1 MASGKLQGHMGQTK
15 LVRML
20 KGFQGSRILAPK
32 LVSEEEA
39 NKMPSP
45 SEFLKEMSLTTEE
58 RLSSTRVMCRPQ
70 ITELL
75 DMGETTHQ
83 KYSAI
88 DLDQTLFQPFPSEIV
103 FQNYDACEVYEVPL
117 ILRNNDKIP
126 RLVKIVEESSPYFKV
141 ISPNDICNKVAPG
154 VPSTFRILF
163 TPEENKDYSH
173 VLTCVTEREK
183 FIVPI
188 KARGARAILDFPDE
202 LNFGIC
208 PVKYSTQKILL
219 VRNIGNREAVFH
231 IQIGSPFSAEPC
243 VGTVSVGDTMQMAV
257 DFEPLVLGDHS
268 EKLIVNYDTGEKVCV
283 SLYGAGADMNI
294 RLDKNSLTIEKT
306 YISLSNQRNI
316 IIHNRSNIIAHF
328 QWKVYATQE
337 EEDKEKARLCDD
349 LNKKEEKKTE
359 ALLQECILDPSLREH
374 LSVISHTFQNQRRI
388 VQANDM
394 LFFGNIFVI
403 EPVEGDV
410 WPNSTTQISVTF
422 YPREAR
428 LYQQTI
434 YCDISGRESRLPLRI
449 KGEGMGP
456 KIIFNFDVL
465 DIGKAFVGS
474 IHSYEAILSN
484 KGSID
489 ALFNLDP
496 PTTPLGSCFIFNP
509 KEGIVEPSGLQT
521 IQISFSSNILGHF
534 KEEFLFNVN
543 GSPQPVKL
551 TIRGCV
557 IGPTFHFNVPS
568 LDFGDVSFGFPH
580 SLTCSLNN
588 TSLIPMTFKLRVP
601 GDGVG
606 EPSVTSLE
614 QILDINRPSWKNES
628 PPAIKPREF
637 TINPDSGTIR
647 SQGFIPIRVTLCSNT
662 VQKYQLALVVD
673 VEGIG
678 EEVLALLITARCVV
692 PKLRV
697 VNPELDY
704 GCCFLKYPYQQTVQ
718 LVNED
723 DLPGCYGVLLQE
735 YEEAPT
741 VLYSSPDP
749 CGIINPQSTV
759 ELLVILEAQVLGE
772 YECSVSIAVF
782 GSKDPPLTV
791 HLRSVGEGPVIHV
804 FPDRIDFGHI
814 YVLKDTSKTLHLSNQ
829 SFITAFFT
837 AHLFNKKSLWKITP
851 DEGTVPPESEVL
863 LTVTANL
870 DDMLPFKDVIILSI
884 HQSNSYQIPVEAV
897 GKGTTIVS
905 NKPFAPELNL
915 GAHFSV
921 DPFFYHLKLTNKGR
935 RFHQLFWMNE
945 GFYHSHK
952 QKRSNVSI
960 NSSTIQSNSPASAP
974 EGPVFHVHPVR
985 MELSP
990 GQTSEL
996 VLEGFSATPKVVKER
1011 LVCYAIVGGN
1021 IRKTQ
1026 IMTVDVICEFI
1037 APIIQLSTKQI
1048 VYHLEK
1054 EPQSELEAEFK
1065 PLTLKNI
1072 SSLPV
1077 RMLLSTK
1084 EPFYLCEL
1092 DGSPLYQSCGPLEM
1106 AVGAEK
1112 KLLIKF
1118 DPRIRSDLNQWVSEE
1133 VLAIKY
1139 LEHPQV
1145 DYMSLRGEVH
1155 FPNLTFET
1163 MEVDFGCILNDT
1175 EVIRYIQMV
1184 NCGPLVVK
1192 FRWSFLVDD
1201 NENQIRFVTGQRK
1214 PYAAPLRIWSQMLET
1229 QQDLLPITSVAAA
1242 SPAIPVPPNLGAIET
1257 EEFVEHVI
1265 LDENNMNEEG
1275 EKKVLQP
1282 PDMVNTVNAQ
1292 PLKSSLEEV
1301 ERALIA
1307 QNQVE
1312 FQDSL
1317 WVFEQDESLSIG
1329 VEEVFD
1335 ILPLYGVLPPLSSH
1349 QVSFSFYGHCDIIAQ
1364 VKALCEVEGGPTYE
1378 ITLKGQ
1384 ASLVSYKFD
1393 TKEINYG
1400 LQLFDHVMESEL
1412 TLKNIGKVGFEFKVL
1427 HGSQHSLDGPQPG
1440 VPLILPH
1447 SGFIKSKEE
1456 QVLKVYYLPGVP
1468 EVFERSFQ
1476 IQIAH
1481 LEPDTLT
1488 LRGEGIFPR
1497 ICLDLPRN
1505 IKGNEKYEEF
1515 LREARK
1521 NLGKELSKDELS
1533 IYPDP
1538 ATETMSEEECIASHL
1553 DVQLQMEVERL
1564 IIQHHALEQ
1573 QKLLN
1578 LEESFFSYRSRRR
1591 LLKAH
1596 LPEYILDFGYIILG
1610 NVRTHIVKITNTS
1623 NLPVSFHAE
1632 KGALHDSGFSVQ
1644 LDRVR
1649 NLPFCETEAFEV
1661 RCDPLAANLSV
1672 GSKEVILPIKV
1683 LGGPTL
1689 HICLRAKVTIPALS
1703 LSHDKLEFDTIQCG
1717 QCQVA
1722 TIQLH
1727 NDLPVPC
1734 EWFISNLKQVSKLD
1748 KRMPKYLRRKLRP
1761 ELKPKPQAFDVVP
1774 MCGVL
1779 ASEDCFNIQVKFM
1792 PSEEKFYSQNLI
1804 MNIVHSP
1811 QKLPLFVQGSGLEP
1825 RLDFSPSVLELGP
1838 LLPFASGDEAE
1849 ITVKNPCNFPIE
1861 FYSLEFD
1868 QEYLLEE
1875 KILRNLKGYDACRT
1889 LLLPPRAPGEKLPP
1903 EVIEYYKEVVRL
1915 REEQKNRPVD
1925 AQENVDDEES
1935 HSTEPGVP
1943 SSVKRSSLSRG
1954 ISLTSNLE
1962 ERHLPRG
1969 DSRNFHEEEEEEDNL
1984 DRFFSHAMERLERRR
1999 ERLETRAVTEKP
2011 QSTSETR
2018 STDEV
2023 GEIDNN
2029 PVSRSIAR
2037 HLGISTSP
2045 ESHVAKHRRGIAIII
2060 HGSPLSGK
2068 TNASNNL
2075 AKYYG
2080 AACLTLDSIVLDA
2093 LSDSNSIPGLRA
2105 RELCMRATTEQSIR
2119 DAEESVKDA
2128 AVITESSLAQ
2138 TSIGLSRVSTENLAK
2153 RVSEATLVSP
2163 DTRTTI
2169 SKGYRGSVVMTT
2181 KTKSDSHGSGSQKQ
2195 HHQLHQSETSGSQIP
2210 SSPLTYTPVQLRL
2223 VGSSSEADIGLFS
2236 CVLPEDLLVQ
2246 IIEERIQLSD
2256 CYRGVVF
2263 DGIETVFARNTACAL
2278 QCLLRAISNREHIY
2292 FINVAQDYNIMKARE
2307 KAKVEKMEKE
2317 HQEMIAREKARLQKM
2332 DEEEYDALT
2341 EEEKMMFDLEVL
2353 QAIRERKKRKQEKLA
2368 RELQEKR
2375 MQQEL
2380 ERLREEEEMRK
2391 RNKRRQR
2398 EPIKE
2403 EVPAKKP
2410 VGPRQASQTQGTNVN
2425 AKADIK
2431 SDVGLER
2438 KVSMREQTSAED
2450 RKEEK
2455 RKRSRQQLGDT
2466 VPLQTLS
2473 EHVGSERD
2481 LLRESEKQLVHK
2493 FKVYEMTRKE
2503 IQQILMF
2510 WDRKQG
2516 IWIPHAG
2523 TEDTQ
2528 HEPEDQ
2534 KQATSGRKG
2543 RKDRE
2548 RERLERLEKERAEKE
2563 RLEKEKAEKERLEKL
2578 KAMEDK
2584 SDGGEG
2590 EEEDH
2595 EGKKDSGVPIL
2606 EFQPTVSEEFNWKQI
2621 LETEKLPKVEQMME
2635 ALDVGVL
2642 ELPIPPPA
2650 LFSMIPFPVKRVP
2663 VITTEIL
2670 KHFTFVIPPNEEAT
2684 TSEDKKENGS
2694 EPDISTSTPTA
2705 KTQDDQ
2711 VTPSKGRSKPKDK
2724 AESIRE
2730 SVKGKRERGGLL
2742 RKLPQVLPVT
2752 SITPLTGLD
2761 QSTFTSQQTQDKIM
2775 RLNNFRWIIPA
2786 NGEVTLRVHFSSNE
2800 VGNFDQTFNFE
2811 VLGTRRQYQ
2820 LYCRGVC
2827 TYPSIC
2833 RDVRVVFPHRKKESK
2848 PEEIVFKKYIMNQEM
2863 FHFGPLLCGKS
2874 RDKYKA
2880 VQFPDNMEKLTILNN
2895 SPLTAEVAFFF
2906 QYDVKANTYIL
2917 DPPSMTLKPNEKQV
2931 LSVWAYPTAVGVFDD
2946 SIVCCIKENP
2956 EPAVFKITCQG
2967 VRPELELDHKQLHF
2981 EKLLLHRK
2989 ESKMIHLRNVN
3000 PLPVAWRIGSLEHL
3014 GEDFSVSRVQGVIQP
3029 GGEYGLQVHFQP
3041 TKAVN
3046 IKKAIRLEILDADYL
3061 IGVVQIENIQ
3071 IFAES
3076 YDIALDITFPKGNE
3090 GTLDFGVIRVM
3101 EEAKQFL
3108 SLKNKG
3114 KYEITFSFILEPL
3127 APHLPNV
3134 NSIISTQPKKGSLT
3148 TSDRPTNIQVVFR
3161 SKREVKIENKPI
3173 IRCQI
3178 IEPNNMD
3185 EGEIIASI
3193 PIKFSVNAV
3202 FSKYAISPAAIINF
3216 GAMVCGSRKTSTFII
3231 ENQGV
3236 LDFRFNISRLNRDA
3250 PLIHTRKIGILHNAK
3265 HVRSKENISFYK
3277 FSTTRGLKGNE
3288 SMQKDTSTVNQARF
3302 TLNMFT
3308 IYPGF
3313 GSIPPGG
3320 QQQITVDCLAD
3331 PIGRCEEFLA
3341 IEISDRD
3348 PKDQPGGIQY
3358 ALSAEACLPAFVID
3372 DMASIFE
3379 EHLLCNNINLYQI
3392 LQTTD
3397 SGGVFLEDENKF
3409 IFRNVLVGHQ
3419 AKARFKISNIG
3430 KIPCDVSVSVK
3441 PTSTKAVARITDI
3454 FDVEPTKMCIA
3465 SRSQAFATVTFTPQT
3480 MQTYQCVFEASLDG
3494 LPNFLSKTR
3503 NLTFDIF
3510 GEGNLPR
3517 VSVIRPIL
3525 YNNKGNPLLLFKRL
3539 LVGQSEK
3546 LPLILK
3552 NNGTIP
3558 AQLHVDLRDHNRV
3571 FSLKGRPTT
3580 NYIYITE
3587 ENNPDEKSK
3596 KAHTASLIVYPGET
3610 AEFDVL
3616 FKPSNAEKVVGTIH
3630 LSVVNNQYEETTIQM
3645 LGEGY
3650 EDDITLDNIHG
3661 LATTSKSDMME
3672 ITEVAEGK
3680 MMEELLASAR
3690 VDHLQF
3696 GDCHVGSIYE
3706 VTFTITNRSQAN
3718 AVRFEWPIMQ
3728 PLYFSPQAGHLHA
3741 GCAKDITVTL
3751 KSRSAVSLKKSL
3763 VKCKLSRIVFQQPVD
3778 QVPDWDNHMRTV
3790 KWVDSGKS
3798 PNSNLPA
3805 KKKVIETDPEPA
3817 HTVLEEN
3824 YQELDLYV
3832 SAVVD
3837 YSSFRAQV
3845 KEVHFKETPVFQTRV
3860 FEFDLV
3866 NTGPVQL
3873 GYTWLLSSDE
3883 PTKAVSFADPQ
3894 SSASQG
3900 TLFGS
3905 GRKQQSSQGTLRE
3918 GSPTE
3923 SISSHA
3929 YSSSSTYP
3937 FSMEPVSGI
3946 IPVGKH
3952 QKIKVKFSPLEV
3964 GDFENSIYCQ
3974 IPNLAPGAQGLV
3986 VAVKGRSLLPYCHFD
4001 LKESDY
4007 ISNHRRNPDLSG
4019 PNGAAL
4025 DPNTRVIE
4033 FASVGVGSKN
4043 IQTFTIMN
4051 PTNSPYSYQWVSEE
4065 AENLQNPSSFLCLT
4079 EEGIIQ
4085 PEKKAEI
4092 SFQFT
4097 PHHLDITE
4105 SFWTFLIP
4113 EHNIS
4118 VPFLLVGK
4126 AMDPLISL
4134 DVPHLTFSSI
4144 LMGHEARETVHMINN
4159 EEQDFTFA
4167 FEDSSCFSEGYI
4179 NNLIVKPMEGTI
4191 PAMSRIPIDI
4201 FFTPKYE
4208 GEVDFNLICHVKKK
4222 ALPLCLN
4229 VKAEGYNMK
4238 VEIKCKESD
4247 GSVKDLSPLQ
4257 PNVISFYEV
4266 EINESVQCDFTLI
4279 NTGKFNFSVL
4289 SEFDGPKALQQYFTF
4304 SPTETVVEAGQ
4315 TVPASLA
4322 FCPLKKCFIK
4332 GVELRLKI
4340 TYGPTYTC
4348 ILMGSSVTPTIQF
4361 SFTSYNFGT
4370 CFIYLPGMPLYKQIL
4385 VVTNNE
4391 DKPISLDCLYTN
4403 TAQLEVDWRVD
4414 VIKPGK
4420 SLEIPITFYPREAI
4434 SYKEIIPFEING
4446 LVQQNIEIQGRG
4458 TEMKISILDPENK
4471 IVKFGALLPGQTA
4484 KRTTTIMNNSLIP
4497 LTFNLTSMFNVMEL
4511 SEPKVVTLTP
4521 CSNITLK
4528 PQEICKVEIVF
4539 SPHKR
4544 VPQFNEEILLEYVEL
4559 LRALFLINGCC
4570 QALEIVLDQEHIPF
4584 GAVVYQAHATR
4595 RLLMMNTGD
4604 IGARFHWD
4612 VKKFAPNFSITPEKG
4627 YITPGMEVAFEVTYR
4642 PTELGKDSLYKNLP
4656 CSIQGSKP
4664 LLLTLSGVCVNITG
4678 IKETV
4683 NFNCQVRSKHTQ
4695 TIMLSNRSN
4704 HAWHLHPIFEGEYW
4718 EGAEFL
4724 ILEAHQQNRPYEIT
4738 YRPLTMNADGRKHMG
4753 TLFFPLPDGTGWL
4766 YVLQGS
4772 AEAPKAVAN
4781 IYREVPSKTPYVE
4794 PLLVENWLNK
4804 VQRFRVVVDMIKPE
4818 KQDLSVT
4825 IKGLD
4830 YIDVLAGS
4838 KKDYKLNFFSFKEGL
4853 FSVKVIFRNEVNN
4866 EYLFYLVTFKVL
4878 SSGIIKTIEM
4888 STFVRQST
4896 SASIKVENPL
4906 PYSVIFTTDC
4916 RVPDI
4921 SIPSQ
4926 FAVPPNS
4933 EGTVTFDF
4941 QPLKAGETVGRLNLH
4956 QSDLG
4961 TYQYE
4966 LNLKAIPG
4974 RPEKPVYFQ
4983 AALGSSQSVN
4993 AKFIN
4998 YTRQKTEYSCK
5009 TDNQDFHVEKLVYAP
5024 PGAQGGSEVNVEVN
5038 FEPSQLGEI
5047 RGMLYLSSVTGGEYT
5062 IPLIGLAQYPKPQGP
5077 IQIRAGSSTII
5088 PFKNVF
5094 YHQMSYSFIV
5104 ESSAFIV
5111 KAIDTVR
5118 SKKINNI
5125 TVSFEGNASG
5135 HKTPITSKLI
5145 VSCLNATGNEAG
5157 IKWIYYLKGVTP

>member
-20 KGFQGSRILAPK
+20 KGFQGGRVLAPK
-32 LVSEEEA
+32 LVTEEEA
-39 NKMPSP
+39 NKMLSP

-83 KYSAI
+83 KFSAI

-208 PVKYSTQKILL
+208 PVRYSTQKILL

-243 VGTVSVGDTMQMAV
+243 VGTVSVGDTVQMTV

-349 LNKKEEKKTE
+349 LNKEEEKKTE

-374 LSVISHTFQNQRRI
+374 LSVISHAFQNKRHR

-403 EPVEGDV
+403 EPVEGEV

-456 KIIFNFDVL
+456 KILFNFGVL
-465 DIGKAFVGS
+465 DIGKAFIGS

-496 PTTPLGSCFIFNP
+496 PTTPLGSCFLFNP

-521 IQISFSSNILGHF
+521 IQISFSSSILGHF
-534 KEEFLFNVN
+534 KEDFLFNVN
-543 GSPQPVKL
+543 GSPEPVKL

-580 SLTCSLNN
+580 TLTCSLNN

-601 GDGVG
+601 GDGDG

-614 QILDINRPSWKNES
+614 QTLDINKSSWKNES

-637 TINPDSGTIR
+637 TINPVSGTIR
-647 SQGFIPIRVTLCSNT
+647 SQGFIAIRVTLCSNT

-697 VNPELDY
+697 ANPELDY
-704 GCCFLKYPYQQTVQ
+704 GCCFLKYPYQQKVQ
-718 LVNED
+718 LINED
-723 DLPGCYGVLLQE
+723 DLPGCYGVLSQE

-741 VLYSSPDP
+741 VLFSSPDP

-759 ELLVILEAQVLGE
+759 ELLVILETQVLGE
-772 YECSVSIAVF
+772 YECTVYIAIF

-791 HLRSVGEGPVIHV
+791 HLRSVGEGPVVNV
-804 FPDRIDFGHI
+804 FPDRIDFGNI
-814 YVLKDTSKTLHLSNQ
+814 YVLKDTSRTLHLSNQ

-837 AHLFNKKSLWKITP
+837 AHLINKKSLWKISP
-851 DEGTVPPESEVL
+851 QEGIVPPESEVL

-884 HQSNSYQIPVEAV
+884 QHSNSYQIPVEAV

-905 NKPFAPELNL
+905 DKPFAPELNL

-921 DPFFYHLKLTNKGR
+921 DPYFYHLKLTNKGR
-935 RFHQLFWMNE
+935 RFHQLFWMND
-945 GFYHSHK
+945 GFNHCQK
-952 QKRSNVSI
+952 QKRSTTSI
-960 NSSTIQSNSPASAP
+960 DSSMVLSNSQASEP
-974 EGPVFHVHPVR
+974 SGPVFQVHPVR

-996 VLEGFSATPKVVKER
+996 VLEGFSPTPKVVKER
-1011 LVCYAIVGGN
+1011 LVCYAIIGGN

-1026 IMTVDVICEFI
+1026 IMTVNIICEFI

-1048 VYHLEK
+1048 IYHLEK
-1054 EPQSELEAEFK
+1054 EPQSELVAEFK
-1065 PLTLKNI
+1065 PLTLKNV
-1072 SSLPV
+1072 SCLPV
-1077 RMLLSTK
+1077 RVILTTK
-1084 EPFYLCEL
+1084 EPFYLCDL
-1092 DGSPLYQSCGPLEM
+1092 DHSLLYQPCGPLEM

-1112 KLLIKF
+1112 KLMIKF
-1118 DPRIRSDLNQWVSEE
+1118 DPCIRSDLNQWVAEE
-1133 VLAIKY
+1133 ILAIKY

-1145 DYMSLRGEVH
+1145 DYMNLRGEVH

-1184 NCGPLVVK
+1184 NCSPLVVK

-1201 NENQIRFVTGQRK
+1201 NENQIRH
-1214 PYAAPLRIWSQMLET
+1214 I
-1229 QQDLLPITSVAAA
+1229 
-1242 SPAIPVPPNLGAIET
+1242 
-1257 EEFVEHVI
+1257 I
-1265 LDENNMNEEG
+1265 LDENNMNEEE
-1275 EKKVLQP
+1275 EKKLLP
-1282 PDMVNTVNAQ
+1282 PSDIVNTVNSE
-1292 PLKSSLEEV
+1292 PLKSNLEEV
-1301 ERALIA
+1301 ERTLIT
-1307 QNQVE
+1307 QSQVE

-1317 WVFEQDESLSIG
+1317 WVFEQDESLTIG

-1378 ITLKGQ
+1378 ITLKGE

-1400 LQLFDHVMESEL
+1400 LQLFDRVMESEL
-1412 TLKNIGKVGFEFKVL
+1412 TLKNVGKVGFEFKVL
-1427 HGSQHSLDGPQPG
+1427 HGSQRSVDGPQPG
-1440 VPLILPH
+1440 VPLILPR
-1447 SGFIKSKEE
+1447 SGFIESKKE

-1476 IQIAH
+1476 VQIAH
-1481 LEPDTLT
+1481 LEPETLT
-1488 LRGEGIFPR
+1488 LTGEGIFPR

-1521 NLGKELSKDELS
+1521 NLGRELSKDELS
-1533 IYPDP
+1533 SYPEP
-1538 ATETMSEEECIASHL
+1538 ATETTSEEECMASH
-1553 DVQLQMEVERL
+1553 LQMEVERL

-1591 LLKAH
+1591 LLKTH

-1632 KGALHDSGFSVQ
+1632 KSALHDSGFSVQ

-1661 RCDPLAANLSV
+1661 RCDPQAANVSI
-1672 GSKEVILPIKV
+1672 GNKEVILPIKV

-1689 HICLRAKVTIPALS
+1689 HICLRAKVTVPALS
-1703 LSHDKLEFDTIQCG
+1703 LSHDKLEFNTIQCG

-1722 TIQLH
+1722 IVQLH
-1727 NDLPVPC
+1727 NELPVPC

-1748 KRMPKYLRRKLRP
+1748 KRMPKYLRKKLRA
-1761 ELKPKPQAFDVVP
+1761 ELKPKPQAFDVLPV
-1774 MCGVL
+1774 CGVL
-1779 ASEDCFNIQVKFM
+1779 GSGERFNMQVKFM
-1792 PSEEKFYSQNLI
+1792 PSEEKFYSQNLTV
-1804 MNIVHSP
+1804 NIAHSS
-1811 QKLPLFVQGSGLEP
+1811 QKLPLFVQGYGLEP

-1849 ITVKNPCNFPIE
+1849 ITVKNPCTFPIE

-1868 QEYLLEE
+1868 QEYLMEE
-1875 KILRNLKGYDACRT
+1875 KILRNLKGYDACNT
-1889 LLLPPRAPGEKLPP
+1889 ILLPPRAPGEKLPP
-1903 EVIEYYKEVVRL
+1903 EVIEYYKELVRL
-1915 REEQKNRPVD
+1915 REEQKNRPPE
-1925 AQENVDDEES
+1925 AQENAEEEES
-1935 HSTEPGVP
+1935 HSTEPGAP
-1943 SSVKRSSLSRG
+1943 SSVKRGSLSIG
-1954 ISLTSNLE
+1954 ISVTSNLE
-1962 ERHLPRG
+1962 ERHLPAA

-1984 DRFFSHAMERLERRR
+1984 DRFFSQA
-1999 ERLETRAVTEKP
+1999 EKP
-2011 QSTSETR
+2011 QSASETR

-2045 ESHVAKHRRGIAIII
+2045 ESQVAKHRRGIAIIV

-2068 TNASNNL
+2068 SSACNSL

-2080 AACLTLDSIVLDA
+2080 IACLTLDSIVLDA

-2105 RELCMRATTEQSIR
+2105 RELCMRAATEQSIR
-2119 DAEESVKDA
+2119 DGEESMKD
-2128 AVITESSLAQ
+2128 SSLAQ

-2153 RVSEATLVSP
+2153 HISEATLVSP
-2163 DTRTTI
+2163 EIRTT
-2169 SKGYRGSVVMTT
+2169 KGYRGSVVMTT

-2195 HHQLHQSETSGSQIP
+2195 HHPLHQSETSGSQIP
-2210 SSPLTYTPVQLRL
+2210 SSPLTYTPIQLRL
-2223 VGSSSEADIGLFS
+2223 MGSSSEGDMGLFS

-2263 DGIETVFARNTACAL
+2263 DGLETVFARNTACAL
-2278 QCLLRAISNREHIY
+2278 QCLLRAIGNREHIY
-2292 FINVAQDYNIMKARE
+2292 FINVTQDYSIMKARE
-2307 KAKVEKMEKE
+2307 KAKIEKLEQE
-2317 HQEMIAREKARLQKM
+2317 RQEMIAREKARLQKM

-2380 ERLREEEEMRK
+2380 ERQREEEEMKRK
-2391 RNKRRQR
+2391 NKRKPR
-2398 EPIKE
+2398 EPVKE
-2403 EVPAKKP
+2403 EAPAKKAL
-2410 VGPRQASQTQGTNVN
+2410 GPRQASQIQV
-2425 AKADIK
+2425 ADTDVR

-2438 KVSMREQTSAED
+2438 KTSMREQPPMED
-2450 RKEEK
+2450 KKDEK
-2455 RKRSRQQLGDT
+2455 RKRSRQQLGE
-2466 VPLQTLS
+2466 VAPAQTLA
-2473 EHVGSERD
+2473 EQIESERD
-2481 LLRESEKQLVHK
+2481 LLRESEKQLIHK
-2493 FKVYEMTRKE
+2493 FKVYDMTLKE
-2503 IQQILMF
+2503 IQQILMS

-2516 IWIPHAG
+2516 IWIPHVG

-2534 KQATSGRKG
+2534 KQSTSGRKG

-2606 EFQPTVSEEFNWKQI
+2606 EFQTTVSEEFNWKQI
-2621 LETEKLPKVEQMME
+2621 LETERLPRIDQME
-2635 ALDVGVL
+2635 DVLDVGVV

-2650 LFSMIPFPVKRVP
+2650 LFSMIPFPMKRVP
-2663 VITTEIL
+2663 VVTTEIL
-2670 KHFTFVIPPNEEAT
+2670 KHFTFVIPPNEET
-2684 TSEDKKENGS
+2684 TSEDKKENES
-2694 EPDISTSTPTA
+2694 EPDIPTSTPTTKA
-2705 KTQDDQ
+2705 QEDQ
-2711 VTPSKGRSKPKDK
+2711 VTPSKGRSRLRDK
-2724 AESIRE
+2724 AESVKE
-2730 SVKGKRERGGLL
+2730 SFKEKRGRMALL
-2742 RKLPQVLPVT
+2742 RKLPQALPVT
-2752 SITPLTGLD
+2752 SIAPLTGLD
-2761 QSTFTSQQTQDKIM
+2761 QSTFSSQQTQDKIM
-2775 RLNNFRWIIPA
+2775 RLNNFRWIVPA
-2786 NGEVTLRVHFSSNE
+2786 HGEVTLRVHFSSNE

-2880 VQFPDNMEKLTILNN
+2880 IQFPDNMEKLTILNN
-2895 SPLTAEVAFFF
+2895 SPLTAEVTFFF

-2931 LSVWAYPTAVGVFDD
+2931 LSVWAYPTAVGIFDD
-2946 SIVCCIKENP
+2946 SIICCIKENP
-2956 EPAVFKITCQG
+2956 EPAIFRITCQG
-2967 VRPELELDHKQLHF
+2967 IRPELELDHKQLHF

-2989 ESKMIHLRNVN
+2989 ETKVIFLRNVT

-3014 GEDFSVSRVQGVIQP
+3014 GDDFSISKLQGLIQP
-3029 GGEYGLQVHFQP
+3029 GEEYCLQVHFQP

-3090 GTLDFGVIRVM
+3090 GALDFGVVRVM

-3114 KYEITFSFILEPL
+3114 KYEITFSFSLESL

-3134 NSIISTQPKKGSLT
+3134 HSILSTQPKKGSLT
-3148 TSDRPTNIQVVFR
+3148 TIDRPTNIQVIFR

-3178 IEPNNMD
+3178 IEPNNTE

-3202 FSKYAISPAAIINF
+3202 FSKYVISPAAVINF

-3236 LDFRFNISRLNRDA
+3236 LDFKFNISRLNRDT
-3250 PLIHTRKIGILHNAK
+3250 PLIHTRKIGALHNVK
-3265 HVRSKENISFYK
+3265 HARSKENMSFYK
-3277 FSTTRGLKGNE
+3277 FSATRGLKGNE
-3288 SMQKDTSTVNQARF
+3288 SSQKDMSTLNQARF

-3308 IYPGF
+3308 VYPGF

-3320 QQQITVDCLAD
+3320 QQMITVDCLAD

-3358 ALSAEACLPAFVID
+3358 TLSAEACLPAFVID

-3379 EHLLCNNINLYQI
+3379 EHLLCNNINLYQV

-3419 AKARFKISNIG
+3419 AKARFKISNVG
-3430 KIPCDVSVSVK
+3430 KIPCDVNVSVK
-3441 PTSTKAVARITDI
+3441 PISARAVARINDI
-3454 FDVEPTKMCIA
+3454 FEVEPTKMCIA
-3465 SRSQAFATVTFTPQT
+3465 SHSQAFATVTFTPQT
-3480 MQTYQCVFEASLDG
+3480 MQSYQCLFEASLDG

-3503 NLTFDIF
+3503 NLTFDII

-3517 VSVIRPIL
+3517 VTVLRPIL
-3525 YNNKGNPLLLFKRL
+3525 YNQKGNPLILFKRL
-3539 LVGQSEK
+3539 LVGQTEK

-3552 NNGTIP
+3552 NYGTIP
-3558 AQLHVDLRDHNRV
+3558 AQLLVDLRDHTRV

-3596 KAHTASLIVYPGET
+3596 KAHTASLIVYPGEI

-3616 FKPSNAEKVVGTIH
+3616 FKPSRAENVVGTIH
-3630 LSVVNNQYEETTIQM
+3630 LSVVNNQYEETTIQL

-3661 LATTSKSDMME
+3661 LATTFKPDMME
-3672 ITEVAEGK
+3672 VTEIAEGK
-3680 MMEELLASAR
+3680 MMEEFLASAR
-3690 VDHLQF
+3690 ADHLQF

-3706 VTFTITNRSQAN
+3706 VTFTITNRSRAN
-3718 AVRFEWPIMQ
+3718 AVRFEWPTMQ
-3728 PLYFSPQAGHLHA
+3728 PLNFSPQAGHLHA

-3751 KSRSAVSLKKSL
+3751 KSRSAVSLKKAL

-3790 KWVDSGKS
+3790 KWVDSTKS
-3798 PNSNLPA
+3798 PNSNIPA
-3805 KKKVIETDPEPA
+3805 KKKVIDTDPEPV

-3824 YQELDLYV
+3824 YQELQLYV

-3837 YSSFRAQV
+3837 YSSFRSQV
-3845 KEVHFKETPVFQTRV
+3845 KEVNFKETLVFQTRV
-3860 FEFDLV
+3860 FEFDLI

-3873 GYTWLLSSDE
+3873 GYTWLLSSEE

-3894 SSASQG
+3894 SLTS
-3900 TLFGS
+3900 
-3905 GRKQQSSQGTLRE
+3905 REKESSQGTFRG
-3918 GSPTE
+3918 GSATD
-3923 SISSHA
+3923 SFSSHV

-3946 IPVGKH
+3946 IPVGKN
-3952 QKIKVKFSPLEV
+3952 QKIKVKFSPMEV
-3964 GDFENSIYCQ
+3964 GDFENNIYCQ
-3974 IPNLAPGAQGLV
+3974 IPNLVPGAQGLM
-3986 VAVKGRSLLPYCHFD
+3986 VAVKGKSLLPYCHFD
-4001 LKESDY
+4001 LNESDY
-4007 ISNHRRNPDLSG
+4007 ISNHRRNPDLNG
-4019 PNGAAL
+4019 PNGRPL

-4033 FASVGVGSKN
+4033 FASVGVGTKN

-4065 AENLQNPSSFLCLT
+4065 VENLQNPSPFLCLT
-4079 EEGIIQ
+4079 EEGVIQ

-4097 PHHLDITE
+4097 PHHLEIME

-4126 AMDPLISL
+4126 AIDPLISL
-4134 DVPHLTFSSI
+4134 DVPHLTFSSL

-4159 EEQDFTFA
+4159 EEQDFNFA

-4179 NNLIVKPMEGTI
+4179 NNLIVKPMEGII

-4208 GEVDFNLICHVKKK
+4208 GEVNFNLICHVKRK
-4222 ALPLCLN
+4222 AQPLTLN
-4229 VKAEGYNMK
+4229 VKAEGYSMK

-4247 GSVKDLSPLQ
+4247 GSVIDLSPHQ

-4304 SPTETVVEAGQ
+4304 SPAETVVEAGQ
-4315 TVPASLA
+4315 SVSAFLA

-4332 GVELRLKI
+4332 DVELRLKI
-4340 TYGPTYTC
+4340 TYGPIYTC
-4348 ILMGSSVTPTIQF
+4348 ILMGSSVTPAIQF

-4385 VVTNNE
+4385 VITNNE
-4391 DKPISLDCLYTN
+4391 EKPISLDCLYTN
-4403 TAQLEVDWRVD
+4403 TAQLEVGWQVD

-4420 SLEIPITFYPREAI
+4420 SLEIPITFYPREAV
-4434 SYKEIIPFEING
+4434 SYKEIITFEING
-4446 LVQQNIEIQGRG
+4446 LLQQNIEIQGRG
-4458 TEMKISILDPENK
+4458 TEMKISVLDPESK
-4471 IVKFGALLPGQTA
+4471 IVKFGALLPGQTV
-4484 KRTTTIMNNSLIP
+4484 KRTTSIVNNSLIP
-4497 LTFNLTSMFNVMEL
+4497 LTFNLTSMFNIMEL
-4511 SEPKVVTLTP
+4511 TDPKVVTWTP

-4528 PQEICKVEIVF
+4528 PQEVCKVEIVF
-4539 SPHKR
+4539 SPNKR
-4544 VPQFNEEILLEYVEL
+4544 VPQFNEEIFLECAGL

-4584 GAVVYQAHATR
+4584 GAVVYQARATR
-4595 RLLMMNTGD
+4595 RLLMMNVGD
-4604 IGARFHWD
+4604 IGARFQWD
-4612 VKKFAPNFSITPEKG
+4612 VKKFSPNFSITPDKG
-4627 YITPGMEVAFEVTYR
+4627 YITPGMEVAFEVTYH
-4642 PTELGKDSLYKNLP
+4642 PTELGKDSIYKNLP

-4664 LLLTLSGVCVNITG
+4664 LLLTLSGLCVNVSG

-4695 TIMLSNRSN
+4695 TIMLSNRSD
-4704 HAWHLHPIFEGEYW
+4704 HAWHLHPIFEGEHW
-4718 EGAEFL
+4718 EGPEFL

-4738 YRPLTMNADGRKHMG
+4738 YRPLTMNVDGRKHMG

-4766 YVLQGS
+4766 YILQGT
-4772 AEAPKAVAN
+4772 ADAPKAVAN
-4781 IYREVPSKTPYVE
+4781 IYREVPSKTPYIE
-4794 PLLVENWLNK
+4794 LLPVENWLNK
-4804 VQRFRVVVDMIKPE
+4804 LQRFRVVVDMIKPE
-4818 KQDLSVT
+4818 KLDLSVR

-4838 KKDYKLNFFSFKEGL
+4838 KKDYKLNFFSFKEGI

-4906 PYSVIFTTDC
+4906 PYSVVFTTDC
-4916 RVPDI
+4916 RIPDI

-4926 FAVPPNS
+4926 FAVAPNS
-4933 EGTVTFDF
+4933 EGMVTFDF
-4941 QPLKAGETVGRLNLH
+4941 QPLKAGETVGRLHLH
-4956 QSDLG
+4956 QNDLG

-4983 AALGSSQSVN
+4983 AALGSSQSIN
-4993 AKFIN
+4993 AKFMN

-5009 TDNQDFHVEKLVYAP
+5009 TDNQDFHVEKIVYAA
-5024 PGAQGGSEVNVEVN
+5024 PGAQGGSEVNVEVS

-5047 RGMLYLSSVTGGEYT
+5047 RGMLYLSSVMGGEYT

-5077 IQIRAGSSTII
+5077 IQIKAGSSTII

-5104 ESSAFIV
+5104 ESSSFTV
-5111 KAIDTVR
+5111 KANDTVR

-5125 TVSFEGNASG
+5125 TVSFEGNTSG

-5145 VSCLNATGNEAG
+5145 VSCLSATGNEAG
-5157 IKWIYYLKGVTP
+5157 IKWIFYLKGITP

>member
-1 MASGKLQGHMGQTK
+1 MASGKLQGHMHQTK

-20 KGFQGSRILAPK
+20 KGFQGSRALAPK

-39 NKMPSP
+39 NKMLSP

-83 KYSAI
+83 
-88 DLDQTLFQPFPSEIV
+88 
-103 FQNYDACEVYEVPL
+103 
-117 ILRNNDKIP
+117 KIP

-208 PVKYSTQKILL
+208 PVKHSTQKILL

-231 IQIGSPFSAEPC
+231 IKIRSPFSAEPC
-243 VGTVSVGDTMQMAV
+243 VGTVSVKDTMQMTV

-337 EEDKEKARLCDD
+337 EEDKEKARLCDH
-349 LNKKEEKKTE
+349 LNKEQEKKTE

-374 LSVISHTFQNQRRI
+374 LSVISHAFQNQRQI

-428 LYQQTI
+428 VYQQTI

-456 KIIFNFDVL
+456 KIVFNFDVL

-474 IHSYEAILSN
+474 VHSYEAILSN

-509 KEGIVEPSGLQT
+509 KEGIVEPSGLQI
-521 IQISFSSNILGHF
+521 IQISFSSSILGHF

-543 GSPQPVKL
+543 GSPEPVKL

-580 SLTCSLNN
+580 TLTCSLNN

-614 QILDINRPSWKNES
+614 QTLDINKLSWKNES

-637 TINPDSGTIR
+637 TINPISGTIR
-647 SQGFIPIRVTLCSNT
+647 SQGFIAIRVTLCSNT

-697 VNPELDY
+697 VNPKLDY
-704 GCCFLKYPYQQTVQ
+704 GCCFMKYPYQQKVQ
-718 LVNED
+718 LINED
-723 DLPGCYGVLLQE
+723 DLPGCYGVLRQE
-735 YEEAPT
+735 YEESPA
-741 VLYSSPDP
+741 VLFSSPDP
-749 CGIINPQSTV
+749 CGIISPQSTV
-759 ELLVILEAQVLGE
+759 ELLVILETQVLGE
-772 YECSVSIAVF
+772 HECTVYIAIF

-791 HLRSVGEGPVIHV
+791 HLRSIGEGPVVHV
-804 FPDRIDFGHI
+804 FPDRIDFGSI
-814 YVLKDTSKTLHLSNQ
+814 YVLKDTSRTLHLSNQ

-837 AHLFNKKSLWKITP
+837 AHLANKKSLWKISP
-851 DEGTVPPESEVL
+851 DGGVVPPESEVL

-884 HQSNSYQIPVEAV
+884 QYSNNYHIPVEAV
-897 GKGTTIVS
+897 GKGTTVVS
-905 NKPFAPELNL
+905 DKPFAPELNL

-921 DPFFYHLKLTNKGR
+921 DPYFYHLKLTNKGR

-945 GFYHSHK
+945 VFHHSQK
-952 QKRSNVSI
+952 PKRSNISI
-960 NSSTIQSNSPASAP
+960 NSSMILNNSQASEP
-974 EGPVFHVHPVR
+974 GDPVFQVHPVR

-996 VLEGFSATPKVVKER
+996 VLEGFSPTPKVVKER
-1011 LVCYAIVGGN
+1011 LVCYAIIGGN

-1026 IMTVDVICEFI
+1026 IMTVDVLCEFI

-1077 RMLLSTK
+1077 RMILTTK
-1084 EPFYLCEL
+1084 EPFYLCDL
-1092 DGSPLYQSCGPLEM
+1092 DCSLLYQPCGPLEM

-1112 KLLIKF
+1112 KLMIKF
-1118 DPRIRSDLNQWVSEE
+1118 DPCIRTDLNQWVAEE

-1163 MEVDFGCILNDT
+1163 MEVDFGCVLNDT

-1184 NCGPLVVK
+1184 NCSPLVVK

-1201 NENQIRFVTGQRK
+1201 NENQIRH
-1214 PYAAPLRIWSQMLET
+1214 I
-1229 QQDLLPITSVAAA
+1229 
-1242 SPAIPVPPNLGAIET
+1242 
-1257 EEFVEHVI
+1257 I
-1265 LDENNMNEEG
+1265 LDENNMNKEE
-1275 EKKVLQP
+1275 EKKLQQSS
-1282 PDMVNTVNAQ
+1282 DLVNTANAE
-1292 PLKSSLEEV
+1292 PVKTSLEEE
-1301 ERALIA
+1301 ERALIT
-1307 QNQVE
+1307 QSQVE

-1317 WVFEQDESLSIG
+1317 WVFEQDESLTIG

-1378 ITLKGQ
+1378 ITLKGE

-1412 TLKNIGKVGFEFKVL
+1412 TLKNVGKVGFEFKVL
-1427 HGSQHSLDGPQPG
+1427 QRNQHSLDSPQPG
-1440 VPLILPH
+1440 VPLIVPH
-1447 SGFIKSKEE
+1447 SGFIESKKE

-1468 EVFERSFQ
+1468 EVFERSFKV
-1476 IQIAH
+1476 QIAH
-1481 LEPDTLT
+1481 LEPETLT

-1533 IYPDP
+1533 IYPDL
-1538 ATETMSEEECIASHL
+1538 ATETTSEEECLVSH
-1553 DVQLQMEVERL
+1553 LQMEVERL
-1564 IIQHHALEQ
+1564 IIQNHALEQ

-1578 LEESFFSYRSRRR
+1578 LEESFFSYQSRRR

-1632 KGALHDSGFSVQ
+1632 KSALRDSGFSVQ
-1644 LDRVR
+1644 LNRVR

-1661 RCDPLAANLSV
+1661 RCDPQAAKVSV
-1672 GSKEVILPIKV
+1672 GNKEVILPIKV

-1689 HICLRAKVTIPALS
+1689 HICLRARVTIPALS
-1703 LSHDKLEFDTIQCG
+1703 LSHDKLEFGTIQCG

-1722 TIQLH
+1722 TVQLH
-1727 NDLPVPC
+1727 NELPVPC

-1748 KRMPKYLRRKLRP
+1748 KRMPKYLRRKLRA
-1761 ELKPKPQAFDVVP
+1761 ELKPKPQAFDVLP
-1774 MCGVL
+1774 ACGVL
-1779 ASEDCFNIQVKFM
+1779 ATEERFNIQVKFM

-1804 MNIVHSP
+1804 MNIAHSS
-1811 QKLPLFVQGSGLEP
+1811 QKLPLLVQGYGLEP
-1825 RLDFSPSVLELGP
+1825 RLTFSPSVLELGP
-1838 LLPFASGDEAE
+1838 LLPFASGDEAD

-1875 KILRNLKGYDACRT
+1875 KILRNLKGYDACNT
-1889 LLLPPRAPGEKLPP
+1889 LLLPLRAPGDKLPP
-1903 EVIEYYKEVVRL
+1903 EVIEYYKELVCL
-1915 REEQKNRPVD
+1915 REEQKNRSAD
-1925 AQENVDDEES
+1925 AQETVEDEES
-1935 HSTEPGVP
+1935 HSTEPGGS
-1943 SSVKRSSLSRG
+1943 SSVKRTSLSRG
-1954 ISLTSNLE
+1954 ISVTSTFE
-1962 ERHLPRG
+1962 DWHLPAG
-1969 DSRNFHEEEEEEDNL
+1969 ESQNFHEEEEEEENL
-1984 DRFFSHAMERLERRR
+1984 DRFFSHG
-1999 ERLETRAVTEKP
+1999 EKP
-2011 QSTSETR
+2011 QSASETR
-2018 STDEV
+2018 SMEEV

-2045 ESHVAKHRRGIAIII
+2045 ESHVARHQRGIAIIV

-2068 TNASNNL
+2068 TSACNSL
-2075 AKYYG
+2075 ARYYG

-2119 DAEESVKDA
+2119 DGEESVKD
-2128 AVITESSLAQ
+2128 SSLAQ
-2138 TSIGLSRVSTENLAK
+2138 TSIGLSRVSTENLTK
-2153 RVSEATLVSP
+2153 RISEATLVSP
-2163 DTRTTI
+2163 EMRTTI
-2169 SKGYRGSVVMTT
+2169 SKGYRGSLIMTT

-2210 SSPLTYTPVQLRL
+2210 SSPLTYTPVHLRL
-2223 VGSSSEADIGLFS
+2223 VGSSSEGDVGLFS

-2263 DGIETVFARNTACAL
+2263 DGLDTVFARNTACAL
-2278 QCLLRAISNREHIY
+2278 QCLLRAIGNRDHIY
-2292 FINVAQDYNIMKARE
+2292 FINVAQDYGIMKARE
-2307 KAKVEKMEKE
+2307 KAKVEKIE
-2317 HQEMIAREKARLQKM
+2317 QERQETIAREKARLQKM

-2341 EEEKMMFDLEVL
+2341 EEEKMGFDLEVL
-2353 QAIRERKKRKQEKLA
+2353 QAVRERKKRKQEKLA

-2375 MQQEL
+2375 IQQEL
-2380 ERLREEEEMRK
+2380 ERQREEDEMK
-2391 RNKRRQR
+2391 KKNKRKQR
-2398 EPIKE
+2398 EPVKE

-2410 VGPRQASQTQGTNVN
+2410 LGPRQASQIQGANVN
-2425 AKADIK
+2425 AKADARSEAGI
-2431 SDVGLER
+2431 ER
-2438 KVSMREQTSAED
+2438 KVSVRELSMDE
-2450 RKEEK
+2450 RREEK
-2455 RKRSRQQLGDT
+2455 RKRSKQQLGEAL
-2466 VPLQTLS
+2466 PLQTLA
-2473 EHVGSERD
+2473 EQEESERD
-2481 LLRESEKQLVHK
+2481 LLRDTEKQLINK
-2493 FKVYEMTRKE
+2493 FKVYEVTLKE

-2534 KQATSGRKG
+2534 KQASSGRKG

-2548 RERLERLEKERAEKE
+2548 RERLEKLEKERAEKE
-2563 RLEKEKAEKERLEKL
+2563 RLEKEKAEKERMEKL

-2584 SDGGEG
+2584 SNGGEG

-2595 EGKKDSGVPIL
+2595 ERKKDSGVPFL
-2606 EFQPTVSEEFNWKQI
+2606 DFQPTVSEEFNWKQI
-2621 LETEKLPKVEQMME
+2621 LETERLPRIEQMMDI
-2635 ALDVGVL
+2635 LDVGVI

-2663 VITTEIL
+2663 VVMTEIL
-2670 KHFTFVIPPNEEAT
+2670 EHFTFVIPSSEDT
-2684 TSEDKKENGS
+2684 TSEDKKENES

-2711 VTPSKGRSKPKDK
+2711 VTPSKGRSRLKEKT
-2724 AESIRE
+2724 ESLKE
-2730 SVKGKRERGGLL
+2730 SLKEKRGRTALL
-2742 RKLPQVLPVT
+2742 KKMPQATPVT
-2752 SITPLTGLD
+2752 SITPLEDLD
-2761 QSTFTSQQTQDKIM
+2761 QDTFSSQQIEDKIM
-2775 RLNNFRWIIPA
+2775 RLNHFRWIVPA
-2786 NGEVTLRVHFSSNE
+2786 HGKVTLRVHFSSGE
-2800 VGNFDQTFNFE
+2800 IGNFDQTFNFE

-2848 PEEIVFKKYIMNQEM
+2848 PKEIVFKKYIMNQEI
-2863 FHFGPLLCGKS
+2863 FQFGPLLCGKS

-2895 SPLTAEVAFFF
+2895 SPMTAEVTFLF
-2906 QYDVKANTYIL
+2906 QHDVKASTYIL
-2917 DPPSMTLKPNEKQV
+2917 DPPSMILKPNEKQV

-2946 SIVCCIKENP
+2946 SIICCIKENP
-2956 EPAVFKITCQG
+2956 EPVIFKITCQG
-2967 VRPELELDHKQLHF
+2967 IRPELELDHKQLHF

-2989 ESKMIHLRNVN
+2989 ETKMIFLRNVT

-3014 GEDFSVSRVQGVIQP
+3014 GDDFSLSRLQGLIQP
-3029 GGEYGLQVHFQP
+3029 GEEYCLQVHFQP
-3041 TKAVN
+3041 TKAIN

-3090 GTLDFGVIRVM
+3090 GALDFGVVRVM

-3114 KYEITFSFILEPL
+3114 KYEISFSFSLDPL
-3127 APHLPNV
+3127 PSHLPNV
-3134 NSIISTQPKKGSLT
+3134 NSIIFTQPKKGSLT
-3148 TSDRPTNIQVVFR
+3148 TTDRPTNIQVAFR

-3178 IEPNNMD
+3178 IESNNTE

-3202 FSKYAISPAAIINF
+3202 FSKYVISPAAVINF
-3216 GAMVCGSRKTSTFII
+3216 GAMVCGSRRTSTFII
-3231 ENQGV
+3231 ENHGV
-3236 LDFRFNISRLNRDA
+3236 LDFRFSISRMNRDA
-3250 PLIHTRKIGILHNAK
+3250 PLIHTRKIAK
-3265 HVRSKENISFYK
+3265 HGRSKENISFYR
-3277 FSTTRGLKGNE
+3277 FSATRGLKVNE
-3288 SMQKDTSTVNQARF
+3288 SAQKEISTLNQARF

-3308 IYPGF
+3308 VYPGF

-3320 QQQITVDCLAD
+3320 QQMITVDCLAD
-3331 PIGRCEEFLA
+3331 PIGKCEEFLA

-3372 DMASIFE
+3372 DIASIFE
-3379 EHLLCNNINLYQI
+3379 EHLLCNNINLYQV
-3392 LQTTD
+3392 LQNTG

-3430 KIPCDVSVSVK
+3430 KIPCDVNVSVK
-3441 PTSTKAVARITDI
+3441 PISARATARITDI
-3454 FDVEPTKMCIA
+3454 FEVEPTKMCIA
-3465 SRSQAFATVTFTPQT
+3465 SRSQAFATVIFTPQT
-3480 MQTYQCVFEASLDG
+3480 MQTYQCLFEASLDG
-3494 LPNFLSKTR
+3494 LPNFLSKAR
-3503 NLTFDIF
+3503 NLTFDIV

-3517 VSVIRPIL
+3517 VTVTRPIL
-3525 YNNKGNPLLLFKRL
+3525 YNQKGNPLLLFKRL
-3539 LVGQSEK
+3539 LVGHTEK

-3558 AQLHVDLRDHNRV
+3558 AQLHVDLRDQNRV
-3571 FSLKGRPTT
+3571 FFLRGRPTT
-3580 NYIYITE
+3580 NYIYLTE
-3587 ENNPDEKSK
+3587 DNNPDEKSK
-3596 KAHTASLIVYPGET
+3596 KAHTASLIVYPGEI

-3616 FKPSNAEKVVGTIH
+3616 FKPNKAEKMVGTIH

-3661 LATTSKSDMME
+3661 LPSTSKSDMME
-3672 ITEVAEGK
+3672 VTEIATGK

-3718 AVRFEWPIMQ
+3718 AVRFEWPTLQ
-3728 PLYFSPQAGHLHA
+3728 ALKFSPQIGHLHA

-3751 KSRSAVSLKKSL
+3751 KSRSALILKKTL

-3790 KWVDSGKS
+3790 KWVDFAKN
-3798 PNSNLPA
+3798 PNSNIPA

-3824 YQELDLYV
+3824 YQELELFI
-3832 SAVVD
+3832 SAIVD
-3837 YSSFRAQV
+3837 YSSFHSQV
-3845 KEVHFKETPVFQTRV
+3845 KEVNFKETLVFQTRI
-3860 FEFDLV
+3860 FEFDLI

-3883 PTKAVSFADPQ
+3883 PSKAVSFADPQ
-3894 SSASQG
+3894 SSISRG
-3900 TLFGS
+3900 KTGICHYGES
-3905 GRKQQSSQGTLRE
+3905 RKQQSSQGTFRG
-3918 GSPTE
+3918 GSTIE
-3923 SISSHA
+3923 SLSSHA

-3946 IPVGKH
+3946 IPVGKY

-3964 GDFENSIYCQ
+3964 GDFENYIYCQ
-3974 IPNLAPGAQGLV
+3974 IPNLAPGAQGLM

-4001 LKESDY
+4001 LTESDY
-4007 ISNHRRNPDLSG
+4007 ISNHRRHPDLNG
-4019 PNGAAL
+4019 PNGAPL

-4033 FASVGVGSKN
+4033 FASVGVGAKN

-4051 PTNSPYSYQWVSEE
+4051 PTSSPYSYQWVSEE

-4079 EEGIIQ
+4079 EEGVIQ

-4097 PHHLDITE
+4097 PNHLDITE
-4105 SFWTFLIP
+4105 SFWTFQIP

-4118 VPFLLVGK
+4118 VPFLLVGR
-4126 AMDPLISL
+4126 ATDPLISL
-4134 DVPHLTFSSI
+4134 EVPHLTFSSI

-4159 EEQDFTFA
+4159 EDQDFSFA
-4167 FEDSSCFSEGYI
+4167 FEESSCFSEGYI
-4179 NNLIVKPMEGTI
+4179 NNLIVKPMEGMI
-4191 PAMSRIPIDI
+4191 PAMSRKPIDI
-4201 FFTPKYE
+4201 FFTPKCE
-4208 GEVDFNLICHVKKK
+4208 GEVNFNLICHVKRK
-4222 ALPLCLN
+4222 AVPLTLN
-4229 VKAEGYNMK
+4229 VKAEGYRMK

-4247 GSVKDLSPLQ
+4247 GSVIDLSHLQ

-4304 SPTETVVEAGQ
+4304 SPMETVVEAGQ
-4315 TVPASLA
+4315 SVPASLA
-4322 FCPLKKCFIK
+4322 FCPLKKCFVK

-4348 ILMGSSVTPTIQF
+4348 ILMGSSVTPAIQF

-4385 VVTNNE
+4385 VITNNE
-4391 DKPISLDCLYTN
+4391 EKPISLDCLYTN
-4403 TAQLEVDWRVD
+4403 TAQLEVDFRVI

-4420 SLEIPITFYPREAI
+4420 SLEIPITFYPREPI
-4434 SYKEIIPFEING
+4434 CYKEIIPFEING
-4446 LVQQNIEIQGRG
+4446 LLQQDIEIQGRG
-4458 TEMKISILDPENK
+4458 TEMKISVLDPENK
-4471 IVKFGALLPGQTA
+4471 IVKFGALLPGQMV
-4484 KRTTTIMNNSLIP
+4484 KRTVSIMNNSLIP
-4497 LTFNLTSMFNVMEL
+4497 LTFNLTSMFNLVEL
-4511 SEPKVVTLTP
+4511 NNTKVVTMTP
-4521 CSNITLK
+4521 CSNIALK
-4528 PQEICKVEIVF
+4528 PQEVCKVEIVF
-4539 SPHKR
+4539 SPNKR
-4544 VPQFNEEILLEYVEL
+4544 IPQFNEEIFLEYVGF

-4570 QALEIVLDQEHIPF
+4570 QALDIVLDQEHIPF
-4584 GAVVYQAHATR
+4584 GAVVYQAHTTR
-4595 RLLMMNTGD
+4595 RLLMMNIGD
-4604 IGARFHWD
+4604 IGARFQWD
-4612 VKKFAPNFSITPEKG
+4612 VKKFAPNFSITPDKG
-4627 YITPGMEVAFEVTYR
+4627 YITPGMEVAFEVTYH
-4642 PTELGKDSLYKNLP
+4642 PTELGKDSFYKNLP

-4664 LLLTLSGVCVNITG
+4664 LLLTLSGVCVSVPS

-4683 NFNCQVRSKHTQ
+4683 NFNCQVRSKHIQ
-4695 TIMLSNRSN
+4695 TIMLSNRTN
-4704 HAWHLHPIFEGEYW
+4704 HAWHLHPIFEGEHW
-4718 EGAEFL
+4718 EGPEFL

-4738 YRPLTMNADGRKHMG
+4738 YRPLTMNIDGRKHMG
-4753 TLFFPLPDGTGWL
+4753 TLFFPFPDGTGWL
-4766 YVLQGS
+4766 YMLQGT
-4772 AEAPKAVAN
+4772 ADPPKAVAN
-4781 IYREVPSKTPYVE
+4781 IYREVPSKTHYIE
-4794 PLLVENWLNK
+4794 LLSVENWLNK
-4804 VQRFRVVVDMIKPE
+4804 LQRFRVVVDMIKPE

-4838 KKDYKLNFFSFKEGL
+4838 KKDYKLNFFSFKEGI

-4878 SSGIIKTIEM
+4878 SAGIIKTIEM

-4906 PYSVIFTTDC
+4906 PYSVVFTTDC
-4916 RVPDI
+4916 RVPDL

-4933 EGTVTFDF
+4933 ERVVTFDF
-4941 QPLKAGETVGRLNLH
+4941 QPLKAGENVVRLSLH

-4983 AALGSSQSVN
+4983 ATLGSNQSVN

-5009 TDNQDFHVEKLVYAP
+5009 TDNQDFHVEKIVYAP

-5047 RGMLYLSSVTGGEYT
+5047 RGMLYLSSLMGGEYT

-5077 IQIRAGSSTII
+5077 IQIRAGSSTVI

-5094 YHQMSYSFIV
+5094 HHQMSYSFIV
-5104 ESSAFIV
+5104 ESSSFTV

-5118 SKKINNI
+5118 AKKINNI
-5125 TVSFEGNASG
+5125 TVSFEGKTSG
-5135 HKTPITSKLI
+5135 HKNPITSKLI
-5145 VSCLNATGNEAG
+5145 VSCLSATGNEAG
-5157 IKWIYYLKGVTP
+5157 VKWIYYLKGITP